1 MRMINQAGLELIKEF
16 EGLRLT
22 AYQCS
27 ANKWTLGYGHT
38 KGVKEGQTISLAQ
51 ANAYLLDDIQDAQK
65 AVSDLVKVTLTENEY
80 AALVSFVFNL
90 GRGSFEKSTMLKLL
104 NRGMYDT
111 VPPQLMRWTKV
122 NGEDVAGLKRRRA
135 AEAKLWNTR

>member
-1 MRMINQAGLELIKEF
+1 MRMINQAGLDLIKEF
-16 EGLRLT
+16 EGLRLVVYKCPAGKT
-22 AYQCS
+22 
-27 ANKWTLGYGHT
+27 TVGYGHLT
-38 KGVKEGQTISLAQ
+38 DMAVGQTISLAQ

-90 GRGSFEKSTMLKLL
+90 GRGAFERSTMLKLL

-135 AEAKLWNTR
+135 AEARLWNTR